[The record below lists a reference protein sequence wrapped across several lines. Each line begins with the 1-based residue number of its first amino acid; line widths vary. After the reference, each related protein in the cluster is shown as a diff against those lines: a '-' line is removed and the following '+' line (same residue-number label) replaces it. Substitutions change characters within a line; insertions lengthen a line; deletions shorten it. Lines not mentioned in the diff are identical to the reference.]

1 MTTLTTS
8 LEPRS
13 EAFRAN
19 AAAMRG
25 VVKEL
30 RAQTATISLGG
41 DEPSRQRHI
50 SRGKLLARERVRTL
64 LDPGSPFLEFSA
76 FAAHGMYDGGGAA
89 AGGGA
94 RAGRL
99 AGTA

>member
-25 VVKEL
+25 VVEEL
-30 RAQTATISLGG
+30 RAQTATISLGVRMVPP
-41 DEPSRQRHI
+41 PSKQ
-50 SRGKLLARERVRTL
+50 K
-64 LDPGSPFLEFSA
+64 
-76 FAAHGMYDGGGAA
+76 
-89 AGGGA
+89 
-94 RAGRL
+94 
-99 AGTA
+99 

>member
-25 VVKEL
+25 VVEDL
-30 RAQTATISLGG
+30 RAKTETIALGG
-41 DEPSRQRHI
+41 DEPSRQRHL
-50 SRGKLLARERVRTL
+50 SRGKLLARDRVRKL
-64 LDPGSPFLEFSA
+64 LDP
-76 FAAHGMYDGGGAA
+76 
-89 AGGGA
+89 
-94 RAGRL
+94 
-99 AGTA
+99 